1 MDFIIYVLAAIK
13 ALPANGRRN
22 GIKILSLGLGL
33 AVSLVLLTKV
43 CFEQTY
49 DSCFEGADRICYVTE
64 SATINESEQSHEKT
78 PGGIAPRMKEY
89 FPCIEEAS
97 RWTPLTSDTKVIL
110 QDGKRKANVERV
122 ILADSCFFKILD
134 RKCLAGSLVES
145 LGMKANAVI
154 SSSMAMKLSGSDNS
168 ASAAESVLG
177 KVFTLED
184 DVNNVAVTIS
194 GVFEDYPANT
204 SYRPDVV
211 VSLSSISLYGMLD
224 KSDGV
229 AGNERYMSMIKLT
242 DKSAIEQV
250 NKGMGG
256 FIKHFLPTEEM
267 LEAGFKIRLTAHS
280 YEDYHNESGDSRNMM
295 LVLTFVALALL
306 ITAVLNYLL
315 IVISN
320 SVSRSREMSL
330 RKCMGSDTCDM
341 YSMMTAESLVHT
353 VAACI
358 IAILLVYASRGTV
371 ETLAGTSVA
380 DLFAGKPLLVATAVV
395 ILVFLLNAIIPAAM
409 YNRIPVAT
417 VFRNYVAGK
426 RMWKRALLAI
436 EFSAVAFLGV
446 LLSIVTMQYNQLVT
460 TDLGFDC
467 EHTAIVNLSGLES
480 SQKKSLMEEI
490 RTVPDVADATFCNQN
505 PFGRYSGNNVQL
517 PGSTQALFNIS
528 DAFWN
533 DSHWL
538 DVMGIKIVKGK
549 PFTEDKFYD
558 DEVLIDT
565 KFEEMLKANTG
576 WDDVIGKEIMVT
588 EHTDGKATSV
598 ITGVFEPISQ
608 GLYAGEEE
616 FFETRPMAAFY
627 INPDLTCQAF
637 NHIIIKYHS
646 LTAESIAKTKKV
658 IEKVVPNRDMEIRPF
673 RYLRLDDF
681 KETLNVRNTI
691 LIGGIVTLLIAII
704 GLIGYTID
712 EVKRRSKEIAIRRV
726 CGALFSEI
734 QSLFVKDIMLIAVPS
749 VIVGC
754 VLAAIVAERWQQQF
768 MVHAGLPWWVFA
780 LTSTLILL
788 LVAITSVT
796 YVRIVATSNPV
807 ESIKTE

>member
-134 RKCLAGSLVES
+134 RKCLAGSLVEP
-145 LGMKANAVI
+145 LGMKANAVV
-154 SSSMAMKLSGSDNS
+154 SSSMAMKLSGNDTP

-229 AGNERYMSMIKLT
+229 AGNDRYMSMIKLT

-256 FIKHFLPTEEM
+256 FIKHFVPTEEM
-267 LEAGFKIRLTAHS
+267 LEAGFKIRFTAHS

-320 SVSRSREMSL
+320 SVSRSREMAL

-505 PFGRYSGNNVQL
+505 PFGRYSGNKVQL

-658 IEKVVPNRDMEIRPF
+658 IEKVVPNREMDIRPF

>member
-224 KSDGV
+224 KADGV
-229 AGNERYMSMIKLT
+229 AGNDRYMSMIKLA
-242 DKSAIEQV
+242 DKSAVEQV
-250 NKGMGG
+250 NKGIIG
-256 FIKHFLPTEEM
+256 FIKHFVPTEEM
-267 LEAGFKIRLTAHS
+267 LEAGFEIRFTAHS

-320 SVSRSREMSL
+320 SVSRSREMAL

-467 EHTAIVNLSGLES
+467 EHTAIVNLGGLES

-528 DAFWN
+528 DAYWN

-637 NHIIIKYHS
+637 NHIIIKYH
-646 LTAESIAKTKKV
+646 
-658 IEKVVPNRDMEIRPF
+658 N
-673 RYLRLDDF
+673 
-681 KETLNVRNTI
+681 
-691 LIGGIVTLLIAII
+691 
-704 GLIGYTID
+704 
-712 EVKRRSKEIAIRRV
+712 
-726 CGALFSEI
+726 
-734 QSLFVKDIMLIAVPS
+734 QS
-749 VIVGC
+749 
-754 VLAAIVAERWQQQF
+754 
-768 MVHAGLPWWVFA
+768 
-780 LTSTLILL
+780 
-788 LVAITSVT
+788 
-796 YVRIVATSNPV
+796 
-807 ESIKTE
+807 

>member
-1 MDFIIYVLAAIK
+1 MDFINYVLAAIR
-13 ALPANGRRN
+13 ALPAKGRRN

-33 AVSLVLLTKV
+33 SVSLVLLTKV

-64 SATINESEQSHEKT
+64 SATINGSEQSHEKT
-78 PGGIAPRMKEY
+78 PGGIALRMKEY

-110 QDGKRKANVERV
+110 QNSKRKANVERV

-154 SSSMAMKLSGSDNS
+154 SSSMAMKLSGNDTP

-229 AGNERYMSMIKLT
+229 AGNDRYMSMIKLT

-267 LEAGFKIRLTAHS
+267 LEAGFKIRFTVHS

-306 ITAVLNYLL
+306 LTAVLNYLL

-320 SVSRSREMSL
+320 SVSRSREMAL
-330 RKCMGSDTCDM
+330 RKCMGSDTWDM

-380 DLFAGKPLLVATAVV
+380 DLFAGKPLLVATTVV
-395 ILVFLLNAIIPAAM
+395 IRVFLLNAIIPAAM

-480 SQKKSLMEEI
+480 SQKKSLME
-490 RTVPDVADATFCNQN
+490 
-505 PFGRYSGNNVQL
+505 
-517 PGSTQALFNIS
+517 
-528 DAFWN
+528 
-533 DSHWL
+533 
-538 DVMGIKIVKGK
+538 
-549 PFTEDKFYD
+549 
-558 DEVLIDT
+558 
-565 KFEEMLKANTG
+565 
-576 WDDVIGKEIMVT
+576 
-588 EHTDGKATSV
+588 
-598 ITGVFEPISQ
+598 
-608 GLYAGEEE
+608 
-616 FFETRPMAAFY
+616 
-627 INPDLTCQAF
+627 
-637 NHIIIKYHS
+637 
-646 LTAESIAKTKKV
+646 
-658 IEKVVPNRDMEIRPF
+658 
-673 RYLRLDDF
+673 
-681 KETLNVRNTI
+681 
-691 LIGGIVTLLIAII
+691 
-704 GLIGYTID
+704 
-712 EVKRRSKEIAIRRV
+712 
-726 CGALFSEI
+726 
-734 QSLFVKDIMLIAVPS
+734 
-749 VIVGC
+749 
-754 VLAAIVAERWQQQF
+754 
-768 MVHAGLPWWVFA
+768 
-780 LTSTLILL
+780 
-788 LVAITSVT
+788 
-796 YVRIVATSNPV
+796 
-807 ESIKTE
+807 

>member
-306 ITAVLNYLL
+306 TTAVLNYLL

-320 SVSRSREMSL
+320 SVSRSREMAL

-658 IEKVVPNRDMEIRPF
+658 IEKVVPNREMDIRPF

>member
-1 MDFIIYVLAAIK
+1 MDFINYVLAAIR
-13 ALPANGRRN
+13 ALPAKGRRN

-64 SATINESEQSHEKT
+64 SATINGSEQSHEKT

-110 QDGKRKANVERV
+110 QDSKRKANVERV

-204 SYRPDVV
+204 SYRPDIV
-211 VSLSSISLYGMLD
+211 VSLSSISMYGMVD

-229 AGNERYMSMIKLT
+229 VGNDRYMSMIKLD
-242 DKSAIEQV
+242 DKAAARQI
-250 NKGMGG
+250 NKRMDE
-256 FIKHFLPTEEM
+256 FIKHFLPTEEI
-267 LEAGFKIRLTAHS
+267 LEAGFKIRFTAHP
-280 YEDYHNESGDSRNMM
+280 YEDYHNESGDARNMM

-320 SVSRSREMSL
+320 SVSRSREMAL
-330 RKCMGSDTCDM
+330 RKCMGSDTWDM

-490 RTVPDVADATFCNQN
+490 RRVPDVADATFCNQN

-517 PGSTQALFNIS
+517 PGSKQALFNIS
-528 DAFWN
+528 DAYWN

-549 PFTEDKFYD
+549 PFTEDEFYD
-558 DEVLIDT
+558 EEVLIDT

-598 ITGVFEPISQ
+598 ITGVFEPITQ

-637 NHIIIKYHS
+637 NHIIIKYHN
-646 LTAESIAKTKKV
+646 LTSEAVAKTKKV
-658 IEKVVPNRDMEIRPF
+658 LEKALPNRDMDIRPF

-681 KETLNVRNTI
+681 KETLNTRNTI

-768 MVHAGLPWWVFA
+768 MVHVGLPWWVFA
-780 LTSTLILL
+780 LTSALILL

-796 YVRIVATSNPV
+796 YVSIVATSNPV

>member
-229 AGNERYMSMIKLT
+229 AGNDRYMSMIKLT

-320 SVSRSREMSL
+320 SVSRSREMAL

-380 DLFAGKPLLVATAVV
+380 DLFAGKPLLVATTVV

-528 DAFWN
+528 DAYWN

-658 IEKVVPNRDMEIRPF
+658 IEKVVPNREMDIRPF

-780 LTSTLILL
+780 ITSTLILL

>member
-1 MDFIIYVLAAIK
+1 MDFINYVLAAIR
-13 ALPANGRRN
+13 ALPAKGRRN

-33 AVSLVLLTKV
+33 SVSLVLLTKV

-64 SATINESEQSHEKT
+64 SATINGSEQSHEKT
-78 PGGIAPRMKEY
+78 PGGIALRMKEY

-110 QDGKRKANVERV
+110 QNSKRKANVERV

-154 SSSMAMKLSGSDNS
+154 SSSMAMKLSGNDTP

-229 AGNERYMSMIKLT
+229 AGNDRYMSMIKLT

-267 LEAGFKIRLTAHS
+267 LEAGFKIRFTVHS

-306 ITAVLNYLL
+306 LTAVLNYLL

-320 SVSRSREMSL
+320 SVSRSREMAL
-330 RKCMGSDTCDM
+330 RKCMGSDTWDM

-380 DLFAGKPLLVATAVV
+380 DLFAGQPLLVATTVV

-528 DAFWN
+528 DAYWN

-598 ITGVFEPISQ
+598 ITGVFEPITQ

-616 FFETRPMAAFY
+616 FFETMPMAAFY

-637 NHIIIKYHS
+637 NHIIIKYHN
-646 LTAESIAKTKKV
+646 LTSEAVAKTKKV
-658 IEKVVPNRDMEIRPF
+658 IEKAVPNRDMEIRPF

-681 KETLNVRNTI
+681 KETLNTRNTI

-712 EVKRRSKEIAIRRV
+712 EVKRRSKEIAIRRIS
-726 CGALFSEI
+726 GALFSEI
-734 QSLFVKDIMLIAVPS
+734 QGLFVKDIMLIAVPS

-768 MVHAGLPWWVFA
+768 MVHVGFPWGVFI
-780 LTSTLILL
+780 LTAVLTLSRVVVI
-788 LVAITSVT
+788 SVT
-796 YVRIVATSNPV
+796 YVRIVAASNPV

>member
-1 MDFIIYVLAAIK
+1 MDFINYVLAAIR
-13 ALPANGRRN
+13 ALPSKGCRN

-33 AVSLVLLTKV
+33 SVSLVLLTKV

-64 SATINESEQSHEKT
+64 SATINGSEQSSGKT

-97 RWTPLTSDTKVIL
+97 RWTSLTSDTKVIL
-110 QDGKRKANVERV
+110 QNSKRKANVESV

-134 RKCLAGSLVES
+134 RKCLAGNLVEP
-145 LGMKANAVI
+145 LGMKANAVV
-154 SSSMAMKLSGSDNS
+154 SSSMAMKLSGNDNP

-204 SYRPDVV
+204 SYGPDVV
-211 VSLSSISLYGMLD
+211 VSLSSISMYGMVD
-224 KSDGV
+224 MTDGV
-229 AGNERYMSMIKLT
+229 IGNDRYMSMIKLA
-242 DKSAIEQV
+242 DKSAVEQV
-250 NKGMGG
+250 NKGMDE
-256 FIKHFLPTEEM
+256 FIKHYLPTEEI
-267 LEAGFKIRLTAHS
+267 LEAGFKIRFTAHP
-280 YEDYHNESGDSRNMM
+280 YEEYHNENGDARNMM

-320 SVSRSREMSL
+320 SVSRSREMAL

-341 YSMMTAESLVHT
+341 YNMMTAETLVHT

-358 IAILLVYASRGTV
+358 LAILLVYASRDIV

-380 DLFAGKPLLVATAVV
+380 NLFAGKPLIVAIVV
-395 ILVFLLNAIIPAAM
+395 VLFVFLLNAIIPATM

-446 LLSIVTMQYNQLVT
+446 LLTIVTMQYNQLMT

-467 EHTAIVNLSGLES
+467 ENTAIVDLSGLES
-480 SQKKSLMEEI
+480 SQKKYLMEEI
-490 RTVPDVADATFCNQN
+490 RSVPDVADATFCNQN
-505 PFGRYSGNNVQL
+505 PFGRFSGNNVQL
-517 PGSTQALFNIS
+517 PGSRQVLFNIS
-528 DAFWN
+528 DAYWN

-549 PFTEDKFYD
+549 PFTEDKIYD
-558 DEVLIDT
+558 EEVLIDT
-565 KFEEMLKANTG
+565 KFEKMLKANTG
-576 WDDVIGKEIMVT
+576 WNDVIGKEIMVT
-588 EHTDGKATSV
+588 DHTDGKATSV

-608 GLYAGEEE
+608 GLYAG
-616 FFETRPMAAFY
+616 FETRPMAAFY
-627 INPDLTCQAF
+627 INPDLTCHAF
-637 NHIIIKYHS
+637 NHIIIKYHN
-646 LTAESIAKTKKV
+646 LTAESVSKTKEV
-658 IEKVVPNRDMEIRPF
+658 LEKAVPNRDMDIRPF
-673 RYLRLDDF
+673 RYLRMDDF
-681 KETLNVRNTI
+681 KETLNVSNTI

-734 QSLFVKDIMLIAVPS
+734 QSLFVNDIMLIAIPS

-768 MVHAGLPWWVFA
+768 IVHVGLPWWIFI
-780 LTSTLILL
+780 LTAVLTLS
-788 LVAITSVT
+788 LVAVISVT
-796 YVRIVATSNPV
+796 YVRIVAASNPI

>member
-1 MDFIIYVLAAIK
+1 MDFINYVLAAIR
-13 ALPANGRRN
+13 ALPAKGRRN

-110 QDGKRKANVERV
+110 QDSKRKANVERV

-134 RKCLAGSLVES
+134 RKCLAGSLVEP
-145 LGMKANAVI
+145 LGMKANAVV

-194 GVFEDYPANT
+194 GVYEDYPANT

-211 VSLSSISLYGMLD
+211 VSLSSISMYGMVD

-229 AGNERYMSMIKLT
+229 AGNDRYMSMIKLT

-267 LEAGFKIRLTAHS
+267 LEAGFKIRFTAHS
-280 YEDYHNESGDSRNMM
+280 YEDYHNESGDARNMM

-320 SVSRSREMSL
+320 SVSRSREMAL

-446 LLSIVTMQYNQLVT
+446 MLSIVTMQYNQLVT

-490 RTVPDVADATFCNQN
+490 RRVPDVADATFCNQN

-528 DAFWN
+528 DAYWN

-549 PFTEDKFYD
+549 PFTEDEFYD
-558 DEVLIDT
+558 DEVIIDT

-576 WDDVIGKEIMVT
+576 WGDVIGKEIMVT

-598 ITGVFEPISQ
+598 ITGVFEPITQ

-637 NHIIIKYHS
+637 NHIIIKYHN
-646 LTAESIAKTKKV
+646 LTSEAVAKTKAV
-658 IEKVVPNRDMEIRPF
+658 LEKAVPNRDMDIRPF

-681 KETLNVRNTI
+681 KETLNTRNTI

-754 VLAAIVAERWQQQF
+754 VLAAIVAEHWQQQF
-768 MVHAGLPWWVFA
+768 MVHVGLPWWVFA
-780 LTSTLILL
+780 VTSALILL

-796 YVRIVATSNPV
+796 YVSIVATSNPT

>member
-1 MDFIIYVLAAIK
+1 MDFINYVLAAIK
-13 ALPANGRRN
+13 ALPAKGRRN

-49 DSCFEGADRICYVTE
+49 DSCFEGADRICYVTK
-64 SATINESEQSHEKT
+64 SATINGSEQSHEKT
-78 PGGIAPRMKEY
+78 PGGIALRMKEY

-134 RKCLAGSLVES
+134 RKCLAESLVEP
-145 LGMKANAVI
+145 LGMKANAVV
-154 SSSMAMKLSGSDNS
+154 SSSMAMKLSGNDTP

-229 AGNERYMSMIKLT
+229 AGNDRYMSMIKLT

-256 FIKHFLPTEEM
+256 FIKHFVPTEEM
-267 LEAGFKIRLTAHS
+267 LEAGFKIRFTAHS

-320 SVSRSREMSL
+320 SVSRSREMAL

-528 DAFWN
+528 DAYWN

-658 IEKVVPNRDMEIRPF
+658 IEKVVPNREMDIRPF

>member
-1 MDFIIYVLAAIK
+1 MDFINYVLAAIR
-13 ALPANGRRN
+13 ALSAKGRRN

-49 DSCFEGADRICYVTE
+49 DSCFQGADRIFYVNE
-64 SATINESEQSHEKT
+64 SATINGKEAVHERT
-78 PGGIAPRMKEY
+78 PGGIAPRLKEY

-97 RWTPLTSDTKVIL
+97 RWTTLTNDTKMLIRNSKL
-110 QDGKRKANVERV
+110 KASVERV

-134 RKCLAGSLVES
+134 RQCLAGSLTEP
-145 LGMKANAVI
+145 LGIKANAVI
-154 SSSMAMKLSGSDNS
+154 SSSLAIKLFGDRYES
-168 ASAAESVLG
+168 ALG

-211 VSLSSISLYGMLD
+211 VSLSSISMYGMFD
-224 KSDGV
+224 GSDGV
-229 AGNERYMSMIKLT
+229 ISNDRFMSMIKLD
-242 DKSAIEQV
+242 DKDAVRQI
-250 NKGMGG
+250 NKRIDE
-256 FIKHFLPTEEM
+256 FIKHYLPTEEM
-267 LEAGFKIRLTAHS
+267 LEAGFKISFTAHS
-280 YEDYHNESGDSRNMM
+280 YEDYHNENAKNMM

-306 ITAVLNYLL
+306 LTAVLNYLL

-320 SVSRSREMSL
+320 SVSRSREMAL
-330 RKCMGSDTCDM
+330 RKCMGSDTWDM

-353 VAACI
+353 VIACGL
-358 IAILLVYASRGTV
+358 AILLIYASRGTV

-395 ILVFLLNAIIPAAM
+395 MLVFLLNAIIPAAM

-417 VFRNYVAGK
+417 VFRNYVAEK
-426 RMWKRALLAI
+426 RVWKRALLAI

-467 EHTAIVNLSGLES
+467 ENTAIVDLSGMES
-480 SQKKSLMEEI
+480 SQKKTLIDEI
-490 RTVPDVADATFCNQN
+490 RRVPDVADATFCNQN
-505 PFGRYSGNNVQL
+505 PFGRYSGNIVNL
-517 PGSTQALFNIS
+517 PDSNKPLFNLA
-528 DAFWN
+528 DTYWN
-533 DSHWL
+533 DSHWFN
-538 DVMGIKIVKGK
+538 VMGIKIVKGK
-549 PFTEDKFYD
+549 SFTENKNC
-558 DEVLIDT
+558 DEEVIIDT
-565 KFEEMLKANTG
+565 KFEEKLKANTG
-576 WDDVIGKEIMVT
+576 WDNVIGKEIMVS
-588 EHTDGKATSV
+588 EHTDGKTTSV

-616 FFETRPMAAFY
+616 FYVSRPMAVFY
-627 INPDLTCQAF
+627 NNPEFTCNAF
-637 NHIIIKYHS
+637 NHIIVKYHN
-646 LTAESIAKTKKV
+646 LTAESVAKTKAV
-658 IEKVVPNRDMEIRPF
+658 LDRIVPDREMEIRPF
-673 RYLRLDDF
+673 RYLRQDDF

-691 LIGGIVTLLIAII
+691 IIGGIVTLLIAII

-734 QSLFVKDIMLIAVPS
+734 QSLFIKDIMLIAVPS

-754 VLAAIVAERWQQQF
+754 ILAAIVAEHWQQQF
-768 MVHAGLPWWVFA
+768 MVHIGLPWWVFA
-780 LTSTLILL
+780 ITSALILL

-796 YVRIVATSNPV
+796 YVRIVATSNPAD
-807 ESIKTE
+807 SIKTE

>member
-1 MDFIIYVLAAIK
+1 MDFINYVLAAIK
-13 ALPANGRRN
+13 ALPAKGRRN
-22 GIKILSLGLGL
+22 GIKIISLGLGL

-64 SATINESEQSHEKT
+64 SATINGSEQSHEKT
-78 PGGIAPRMKEY
+78 PGGIALRMKEY

-110 QDGKRKANVERV
+110 QNSKRKANVERV

-134 RKCLAGSLVES
+134 RKCLAGSLVEP
-145 LGMKANAVI
+145 LGMKANAVV
-154 SSSMAMKLSGSDNS
+154 SSSMAMKLSGNDTP

-320 SVSRSREMSL
+320 SVSRSREMAL

-480 SQKKSLMEEI
+480 SQKKILMEEI

-528 DAFWN
+528 DAYWN

-658 IEKVVPNRDMEIRPF
+658 IEKVVPNREMDIRPF

>member
-320 SVSRSREMSL
+320 SVSRSREMAL

-528 DAFWN
+528 DAYWN

-538 DVMGIKIVKGK
+538 DVMGIRIVKGK

-598 ITGVFEPISQ
+598 ITGVFEPITQ

-637 NHIIIKYHS
+637 NHIIIKYHN
-646 LTAESIAKTKKV
+646 LTSEAVAKTKKV
-658 IEKVVPNRDMEIRPF
+658 IEKTVPNRDMEIRPF

-754 VLAAIVAERWQQQF
+754 VLAAIVAEHWQQQF

>member
-1 MDFIIYVLAAIK
+1 MDFINYVLAAIR
-13 ALPANGRRN
+13 ALPAKGRRN

-33 AVSLVLLTKV
+33 SVSLVLLTKV

-64 SATINESEQSHEKT
+64 SATINGSEQSHEKT
-78 PGGIAPRMKEY
+78 PGGIALRMKEY

-110 QDGKRKANVERV
+110 QNSKRKANVERV

-154 SSSMAMKLSGSDNS
+154 SSSMAMKLSGNDTP

-229 AGNERYMSMIKLT
+229 AGNDRYMSMIKLT

-267 LEAGFKIRLTAHS
+267 LEAGFKIRFTVHS

-306 ITAVLNYLL
+306 LTAVLNYLL

-320 SVSRSREMSL
+320 SVSRSREMAL
-330 RKCMGSDTCDM
+330 RKCMGSDTWDM

-380 DLFAGKPLLVATAVV
+380 DLFAGKPLLVATTVV

-528 DAFWN
+528 DAYWN

-598 ITGVFEPISQ
+598 ITGVFEPITQ

-616 FFETRPMAAFY
+616 FFETMPMAAFY

-637 NHIIIKYHS
+637 NHIIIKYHN
-646 LTAESIAKTKKV
+646 LTSEAVAKTKKV
-658 IEKVVPNRDMEIRPF
+658 IEKAMPNRDMEIRPF

-681 KETLNVRNTI
+681 KETLNTRNTI

-712 EVKRRSKEIAIRRV
+712 EVKRRSKEIAIRRIS
-726 CGALFSEI
+726 GALFSEI
-734 QSLFVKDIMLIAVPS
+734 QGLFVKDIMLIAVPS

-768 MVHAGLPWWVFA
+768 MVHVGFPWWVFI
-780 LTSTLILL
+780 LTAVLTLS
-788 LVAITSVT
+788 LVVVISVT
-796 YVRIVATSNPV
+796 YVRIVAASNPV

>member
-1 MDFIIYVLAAIK
+1 MDFINYVLAAIK
-13 ALPANGRRN
+13 ALPAKGRRN

-64 SATINESEQSHEKT
+64 SATINGSEQSHEKT
-78 PGGIAPRMKEY
+78 PGGIALRMKEY

-110 QDGKRKANVERV
+110 QNSKRKANVERV

-134 RKCLAGSLVES
+134 RKCLAGSLVEP
-145 LGMKANAVI
+145 LGMKANAVV
-154 SSSMAMKLSGSDNS
+154 SSSMAMKLSGNDTP

-229 AGNERYMSMIKLT
+229 AGNDRYMSMIKLT

-256 FIKHFLPTEEM
+256 FIKHFVPTEEM
-267 LEAGFKIRLTAHS
+267 LEAGSKIRFTAHS

-320 SVSRSREMSL
+320 SVSRSREMAL

-380 DLFAGKPLLVATAVV
+380 DLFAGKPLLVATTVV

-528 DAFWN
+528 DAYWN

-637 NHIIIKYHS
+637 NYIIIKYHS

-658 IEKVVPNRDMEIRPF
+658 IEKAVPNRDMEIRPF

-681 KETLNVRNTI
+681 KETLNTRNTI

>member
-1 MDFIIYVLAAIK
+1 MDFINYVLAAIR
-13 ALPANGRRN
+13 ALPAKGRRN

-49 DSCFEGADRICYVTE
+49 DSCFQGADRIFYVNE
-64 SATINESEQSHEKT
+64 SATINGKEAVHERT
-78 PGGIAPRMKEY
+78 PGGIALRMKEY

-110 QDGKRKANVERV
+110 QNSKRKANVERV

-134 RKCLAGSLVES
+134 RKCLAGSLVEP
-145 LGMKANAVI
+145 LGMKANAVV
-154 SSSMAMKLSGSDNS
+154 SSSMAMKLSGNDTP

-204 SYRPDVV
+204 SYRPDIV
-211 VSLSSISLYGMLD
+211 VSLSSISMYGMVD

-229 AGNERYMSMIKLT
+229 AGNDRYMSMIKLT

-267 LEAGFKIRLTAHS
+267 LEAGFKIRFTAHS
-280 YEDYHNESGDSRNMM
+280 YGDYHNESGDARNMM

-320 SVSRSREMSL
+320 SVSRSREMAL

-426 RMWKRALLAI
+426 RVWKRALLAI

-467 EHTAIVNLSGLES
+467 ENTAIVDLSGLES
-480 SQKKSLMEEI
+480 SQKKTLIDEI
-490 RTVPDVADATFCNQN
+490 RRVPDVADATFCNQN
-505 PFGRYSGNNVQL
+505 PFGRYSGNFVNL
-517 PGSTQALFNIS
+517 PDSNKPLFNLA
-528 DAFWN
+528 DTYWN
-533 DSHWL
+533 DSHWFN
-538 DVMGIKIVKGK
+538 VMGIKIVKGK
-549 PFTEDKFYD
+549 SFTENKNC
-558 DEVLIDT
+558 DEEVIIDT
-565 KFEEMLKANTG
+565 KFEEKLKANTG
-576 WDDVIGKEIMVT
+576 WDNVIGKEIMVS
-588 EHTDGKATSV
+588 EHTDGKTTSV

-608 GLYAGEEE
+608 GLYAGEEA
-616 FFETRPMAAFY
+616 FYVSRPMAVFY
-627 INPDLTCQAF
+627 NNPEFTCNAF
-637 NHIIIKYHS
+637 NHIIVKYHN
-646 LTAESIAKTKKV
+646 LTAESVTKTKAV
-658 IEKVVPNRDMEIRPF
+658 LERIVPNRDMDVRPF
-673 RYLRLDDF
+673 RYLRQDDF
-681 KETLNVRNTI
+681 KETLNIRNTI

-734 QSLFVKDIMLIAVPS
+734 QSLFIKDIMLIAVPS

-754 VLAAIVAERWQQQF
+754 VLAAIVAEHWQQQF
-768 MVHAGLPWWVFA
+768 MVHVGLPWWVFA
-780 LTSTLILL
+780 ITSALILL

-796 YVRIVATSNPV
+796 YVRIVATSNPAD
-807 ESIKTE
+807 SIKTE